1 MTPPSPAFLKTV
13 LDRLP
18 ALKDQPWL
26 PLAGGRTNRL
36 WRVGQAVIKAYDP
49 AAASPLFP
57 NDPVAEARALALL
70 GPLGLAPDLIGA
82 GDGWLAYA
90 HVDGQ
95 VWQADPAPVARM
107 LARLHRQR
115 PPGFRPVASGSA
127 ALLAQAQAI
136 AAACS
141 TSLPPAPQD
150 PGVPPVPS
158 PCLIHA
164 DAVAGNLIDGPE
176 GVTLIDWQCPAS
188 GDPTEDLATFLSP
201 AMQWLY
207 RGSVLSA
214 RETHTFLGAYP
225 DPAVTDRYLR
235 LQPLYR
241 WRMAAHC
248 LWKADRGAPDYE
260 KALAAELAS

>member
-1 MTPPSPAFLKTV
+1 MTPPSPAFQRTV
-13 LDRLP
+13 IDRLP

-36 WRVGQAVIKAYDP
+36 WRVGQAVIKAYDS

-57 NDPVAEARALALL
+57 NDPAAEARALELL
-70 GPLGLAPDLIGA
+70 GPLGLAPEFVGA

-95 VWQADPAPVARM
+95 VWQSNPAPVARM
-107 LARLHRQR
+107 LARLHQVS
-115 PPGFRPVASGSA
+115 PWGFRPAASGSA

-136 AAACS
+136 AAACRS
-141 TSLPPAPQD
+141 TLPPAPPD
-150 PGVPPVPS
+150 PGVPPVS
-158 PCLIHA
+158 RPCLIHA
-164 DAVAGNLIDGPE
+164 DAVAGNLIDGP
-176 GVTLIDWQCPAS
+176 GGITLIDWQCPAS
-188 GDPTEDLATFLSP
+188 GDPTEDMATFLSP

-207 RGSVLSA
+207 RGRVLSPP
-214 RETHTFLGAYP
+214 ETEAFLSAYP
-225 DPAVTDRYLR
+225 DPDVTTRYLR
-235 LQPLYR
+235 LRPLYR

-260 KALAAELAS
+260 QALAAELAS

>member
-1 MTPPSPAFLKTV
+1 MTPPSPAFLRTV
-13 LDRLP
+13 TDRLP

-26 PLAGGRTNRL
+26 PLPGGRTNRL
-36 WRVGQAVIKAYDP
+36 WRVGRTVIKAYDP

-57 NDPVAEARALALL
+57 NDPAAEARALALL
-70 GPLGLAPDLIGA
+70 GPLGLSPDLIGA

-90 HVDGQ
+90 HIDGQ

-115 PPGFRPVASGSA
+115 HTGFRPVASGSA
-127 ALLAQAQAI
+127 ALLSQAQAI

-141 TSLPPAPQD
+141 SSLPPAPQD
-150 PGVPPVPS
+150 PGVPPVS
-158 PCLIHA
+158 RPCLIHA
-164 DAVAGNLIDGPE
+164 DAVAGNLIDGPD
-176 GVTLIDWQCPAS
+176 GITLIDWQCPAS

-207 RGSVLSA
+207 RGRVLSA
-214 RETHTFLGAYP
+214 QETDAFLAAYP
-225 DPAVTDRYLR
+225 DPDVTARYLR

-241 WRMAAHC
+241 WRMTAHC
-248 LWKADRGAPDYE
+248 RWKAERGAADYIR
-260 KALAAELAS
+260 AAAAELAS

>member
-1 MTPPSPAFLKTV
+1 MTPPSLTFLKTV
-13 LDRLP
+13 IDRRS

-36 WRVGQAVIKAYDP
+36 WRVGQAVIKAYDST
-49 AAASPLFP
+49 AASPLFP

-90 HVDGQ
+90 HVEGQ

-107 LARLHRQR
+107 LARLHQQH
-115 PPGFRPVASGSA
+115 PVGFRPVASGSA

-136 AAACS
+136 VAACRS
-141 TSLPPAPQD
+141 TLPPAPQD
-150 PGVPPVPS
+150 PAVDPVS
-158 PCLIHA
+158 RPCLIHA
-164 DAVAGNLIDGPE
+164 DAVAGNLIDGPG

-207 RGSVLSA
+207 RGRVLSSP
-214 RETHTFLGAYP
+214 ETEAFLAAYP
-225 DPAVTDRYLR
+225 DPAVTTRYLR

-248 LWKADRGAPDYE
+248 LWKADHGAPDYRH
-260 KALAAELAS
+260 ALALELAP